1 MEKMTKQL
9 AKKSEDPE
17 TGAFIGF
24 DSSNESDQD
33 EVYDNIIK
41 NVLDF
46 QFIILSTIFLVG
58 WKHVISRSFRWI
70 TDVARKIVRRIN
82 ATLLYKLLARVHCQ
96 VKGRKQI
103 SFF

>member
-33 EVYDNIIK
+33 EVYEE
-41 NVLDF
+41 
-46 QFIILSTIFLVG
+46 TI
-58 WKHVISRSFRWI
+58 
-70 TDVARKIVRRIN
+70 
-82 ATLLYKLLARVHCQ
+82 
-96 VKGRKQI
+96 
-103 SFF
+103 